1 MSVNFPSCGHSRAQ
15 TFFNVNGFE
24 CSTVALNMRKT
35 FLAVGLAVVLICMFV
50 EGTEKEIAKKPKN
63 VATEIK
69 TEEKEV
75 EKKTV
80 PQKRQ
85 FSKAVLKGHL
95 PLLG

>member
-1 MSVNFPSCGHSRAQ
+1 
-15 TFFNVNGFE
+15 
-24 CSTVALNMRKT
+24 
-35 FLAVGLAVVLICMFV
+35 
-50 EGTEKEIAKKPKN
+50 EKEIAKKPKN

-85 FSKAVLKGHL
+85 FSKAVLKGSKSEE
-95 PLLG
+95 PKKATKEQDPSSPKRSYGARRRSYVARRRYVSRRR